1 MKHLAL
7 EASKLLDYQTL
18 LFFPEVC
25 NRAIIKQHTTLRE
38 FLFKLL
44 QLLHTA
50 TVSMDSVN
58 EKKRHKD

>member
-7 EASKLLDYQTL
+7 EVSKLLDYQTL
-18 LFFPEVC
+18 LYFPEVC
-25 NRAIIKQHTTLRE
+25 NRAIIKQHTTLHE

-58 EKKRHKD
+58 ERRDVKD